1 MSQLSPELEEK
12 IAQLPLT
19 IQQAI
24 QESNMPISSEDG
36 LLRFLELL
44 ECQSHSAENL

>member
-19 IQQAI
+19 IQQTI
-24 QESNMPISSEDG
+24 LESNMPISSEDG

-44 ECQSHSAENL
+44 ECQNHSAENL